1 VTYDLSSKARGEG
14 GPQPSHRDRERGAA
28 LVEFVLLI
36 PVFIMLLL
44 GIVSAGTVY
53 NHKLDLVHAAREGAR
68 YGATIPKSQ
77 CTPSTKCAGKTW
89 AELVQSVVVARSDGD
104 VVTNQ
109 VCVSLVSGNDG
120 TPLDATFTTKSDGT
134 RCYDDG
140 NDDTGFRVQVRI
152 VRSGDALNGAFFRV
166 PVTLASSATAKLEQ

>member
-1 VTYDLSSKARGEG
+1 
-14 GPQPSHRDRERGAA
+14 
-28 LVEFVLLI
+28 
-36 PVFIMLLL
+36 MLLL

-53 NHKLDLVHAAREGAR
+53 NHKLDLVHAHGKARDTAR
-68 YGATIPKSQ
+68 RSPRAMH
-77 CTPSTKCAGKTW
+77 AVDEVRRKTW

-120 TPLDATFTTKSDGT
+120 RRSTRRSPRSPTARGATNDGT
-134 RCYDDG
+134 TTRV
-140 NDDTGFRVQVRI
+140 FRVQVRI